1 MFKHLLCFAAIVP
14 MALCFAEA
22 QEVTG
27 DWLATLA
34 MPNGDLRL
42 ALHVTKSDGGLKAT
56 FDSIDQGVRDLPVTS
71 IKLTDSI
78 LTFSLTAPSIT
89 FEGKVDTGG
98 TQIDGTISGPAGSI
112 PVTFRRGLIPKVEHK
127 PAQPSDIDGEWTG
140 TLEGQE
146 YLFHITNTE
155 DGLIVAMDLASQH
168 IKGAEASGVTRK
180 DSSIAM
186 EWKAFGSRFEGK
198 IADDRKSI
206 DGNVTQ
212 AGNNLPFSFKRVQP
226 AR

>member
-1 MFKHLLCFAAIVP
+1 MIKHLFSFAAIVP

-34 MPNGDLRL
+34 MPYGDLRL
-42 ALHVTKSDGGLKAT
+42 ALHVKKSDGGLKAT
-56 FDSIDQGVRDLPVTS
+56 FDSVDQGVRDLPVTT
-71 IKLTDSI
+71 IKLTDSM
-78 LTFSLTAPSIT
+78 LTFSLTAPSIS
-89 FEGKVDTGG
+89 FEGKVDAAVTE
-98 TQIDGTISGPAGSI
+98 IDGTISGQAGSA
-112 PVTFRRGLIPKVEHK
+112 PVTFRRGVIPIVEHK
-127 PAQPSDIDGEWTG
+127 PAPPTDIDGEWMG

-168 IKGAEASGVTRK
+168 IKGAEANSVIRK

-186 EWKAFGSRFEGK
+186 EWKLFASRFEGK
-198 IADDRKSI
+198 IADDKKSI

>member
-1 MFKHLLCFAAIVP
+1 MIKHLFSFAAIVP

-34 MPNGDLRL
+34 MPYGDLRL
-42 ALHVTKSDGGLKAT
+42 ALHVKKSDGGLKAT
-56 FDSIDQGVRDLPVTS
+56 FDSVDQGVRDLPVTT
-71 IKLTDSI
+71 IKLTDSM
-78 LTFSLTAPSIT
+78 LTFSLTAPSIS
-89 FEGKVDTGG
+89 FEGKVDAAVTE
-98 TQIDGTISGPAGSI
+98 IDGTISGQAGSA
-112 PVTFRRGLIPKVEHK
+112 PVTFRRGVIPIVEHK
-127 PAQPSDIDGEWTG
+127 PAPPTDIDGEWTG

-168 IKGAEASGVTRK
+168 IKGAEANSVIRK

-186 EWKAFGSRFEGK
+186 EWKAFASRFEGK
-198 IADDRKSI
+198 IADDKKSI